1 MTAPLEGTSRHN
13 NFDILRLSAAIMVVS
28 SHSFAA
34 VRENQPPSF
43 LDPFG
48 NAWSYLGVLI
58 FFSISGYLIAQS
70 WIRDPS
76 PGRYLAKRS
85 SRIFP
90 ALFAATAFT
99 SLVLGALTTN
109 VNLLEYFGSPNTWLY
124 PVVKTLLFI
133 PGNVDPPGIFY
144 DTPTG
149 QVNPSL
155 WTLPVEF
162 TCYVALMVVLL
173 IRKPA
178 WRLTL
183 TGIGAAVGA
192 ALSVQPIWSSTLL
205 APLTDHAVFNYAIVL
220 ATAFFTGAFLSLCV
234 VRWGWRFSPIVA
246 ALLAMALVLAS
257 HIPWGSVL
265 LPLLVPYIV
274 LTLALGLPAMPLGR
288 LREWDLSYAV
298 YLYGFPIQ
306 QTIVQA
312 THTTSALFV
321 FVVAI
326 AILIPLAALSWR
338 FVERPSLAL
347 VKRALARRN
356 PASTAVPPS
365 TRRGGDA
372 DRMGA

>member
-34 VRENQPPSF
+34 INEYQPSSF

-70 WIRDPS
+70 WVRDPS
-76 PGRYLAKRS
+76 PGRYFAKRG

-90 ALFAATAFT
+90 ALLVATAFT
-99 SLVLGALTTN
+99 SLVLGVFTTN

-124 PVVKTLLFI
+124 PIVKTLLFI
-133 PGNVDPPGIFY
+133 PGNVDPPGIFH

-149 QVNPSL
+149 LVNPSL

-162 TCYVALMVVLL
+162 ACYVAIMVALL
-173 IRKPA
+173 ARAPA
-178 WRLTL
+178 WRLTA
-183 TGIGAAVGA
+183 TGLGAVMGG
-192 ALSVQPIWSSTLL
+192 ALSVQPIWSSTPL

-234 VRWGWRFSPIVA
+234 ARWGWRFSPIVA
-246 ALLAMALVLAS
+246 ALFAVVLVLAS
-257 HIPWGSVL
+257 HIPSGSVL
-265 LPLLVPYIV
+265 LPLFAPYIV
-274 LTLALGLPAMPLGR
+274 LTLALGVPAVPLGR
-288 LREWDLSYAV
+288 LRGWDLSYAV

-306 QTIVQA
+306 QVIVQV
-312 THTTSALFV
+312 THTTSALLV
-321 FVVAI
+321 FGLAV

-338 FVERPSLAL
+338 FVERPSLEL
-347 VKRALARRN
+347 VKRTLAAHRGRT
-356 PASTAVPPS
+356 SIAVA
-365 TRRGGDA
+365 A
-372 DRMGA
+372 D